1 MGVLDM
7 VKNKLGGL
15 IPSISPK
22 IGLSLV
28 HNEIKKKLG
37 EHVTGFVIF
46 YNPVQK
52 TIQFKIG
59 TKMIPFDDQTG
70 LYVISKAI
78 DNAIATNVPDGVT
91 LDLVTVSYSDVQT
104 EGISSEIV
112 AYYTCEGKKEFTK
125 LTI

>member
-1 MGVLDM
+1 MSIL
-7 VKNKLGGL
+7 KTIQSKIGGL
-15 IPSISPK
+15 MPSISPK

-28 HNEIKKKLG
+28 HTEIKKKLG
-37 EHVTGFVIF
+37 DHITGFIIF
-46 YNPVQK
+46 YNPIKK
-52 TIQFKIG
+52 TIDFKIG

-70 LYVISKAI
+70 LHIISKAI
-78 DNAIATNVPDGVT
+78 DNAIETNVPAGVT
-91 LDLVTVSYSDVQT
+91 LDLVTVSYSDVQS